1 MGNAG
6 EQLVGSCIKKLKTGI
21 REEVQVVLLLH
32 IIKPKLFNKYKR
44 SQHPITNCEGVNH
57 LADLWHLHY
66 NSAEGRKKFDRKSFH
81 WNTVKKNICIIEKAR
96 GWGILLFKEWMK
108 IEENVWTLIKVSEKL
123 KLFSILLIS
132 NHIITD

>member
-6 EQLVGSCIKKLKTGI
+6 EQLVESCIKKLKTGI

-57 LADLWHLHY
+57 LADL
-66 NSAEGRKKFDRKSFH
+66 
-81 WNTVKKNICIIEKAR
+81 
-96 GWGILLFKEWMK
+96 
-108 IEENVWTLIKVSEKL
+108 
-123 KLFSILLIS
+123 
-132 NHIITD
+132 